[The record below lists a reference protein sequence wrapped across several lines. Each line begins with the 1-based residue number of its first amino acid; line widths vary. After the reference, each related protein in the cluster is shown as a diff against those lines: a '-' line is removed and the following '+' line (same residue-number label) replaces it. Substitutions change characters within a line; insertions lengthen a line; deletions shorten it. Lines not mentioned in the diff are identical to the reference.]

1 MKDNFGSKTV
11 KEMCNGDPNRI
22 VNVLCYGDSN
32 TYGHIPIDCGRYDK
46 KTRWTGVLERLLGGQ
61 YNIIEEGFNGRTT
74 VFDNPDEP
82 WKNGLAYLRPC
93 LNSHKPVDV
102 VILMLGSNDLK
113 TVFHASAKDIADG
126 VERLVCDI
134 RNFTSSKQGFIPTI
148 ILMSPPVI
156 GENICESP
164 FNTSFDET
172 AIERSKELPV
182 WYEKVAD
189 KYGCIYVRTSD
200 FIESSA
206 EDSLHL
212 TKEAHSKLA
221 NVLYDIISN

>member
-1 MKDNFGSKTV
+1 MTENSDNKII
-11 KEMCNGDPNRI
+11 NI
-22 VNVLCYGDSN
+22 LCYGDSN

-46 KTRWTGVLERLLGGQ
+46 NTRWTGVLANLLGDN
-61 YNIIEEGFNGRTT
+61 YNVIEEGCNGRTT
-74 VFDNPDEP
+74 VFDDPDEP
-82 WKNGLAYLRPC
+82 WKNGLPYLRPC
-93 LNSHKPVDV
+93 LNSHKPVHM

-113 TVFHASAKDIADG
+113 TTFHASAKDIADG
-126 VERLVCDI
+126 VEKLVCEI
-134 RNFTSSKQGFIPTI
+134 RDFTSYKQGFIPKI

-156 GENICESP
+156 GEDICESP
-164 FNTSFDET
+164 FNTAFDET

-200 FIESSA
+200 FIESST

-212 TKEAHSKLA
+212 TKDAHNKLA
-221 NVLYDIISN
+221 NLLYDIISTPI